1 MKKLLNNKY
10 ILVIGSL
17 IIGLIVG
24 SLMFSSSEEAEN
36 HDHAQES
43 LDTEYTCSMHPAI
56 RQNEPGD
63 CPICGMELIPVDN
76 SSGGSTDAIVM
87 SESAVKLANIVT
99 MKVGG
104 QSVETNLKIVGKVK
118 EDERRIYSQAS
129 HIPGRIETLNINFTG
144 EYVRAGQT
152 IGTLYSPE
160 LVTAQKELL
169 EANKIKESQPSLFES
184 TKQKLKNWKLSDS
197 QIENVITSGAIQN
210 TFPIKADKNGYVV
223 NKKVSLGDYVQR
235 GQELFKVSDLSSVW
249 VLFEVYEQ
257 DLSKVHLEQTL
268 KFKIASVSSKTF
280 EGKISYINPSIDAKT
295 RTATVRV
302 EAKNNDGL
310 LKPEMLANA
319 QLQLNNSNNE
329 TIQIP
334 KSAVLWT
341 GERSV
346 VYEKVKDDVGLSF
359 MMTAVTLGQQVGDY
373 YEIVEGLE
381 QGQEIAVNGTF
392 SIDAAAQLAGK
403 PSMMSPDGGA
413 VMTGH
418 NHGEKSGI
426 IPTNSTSSASDIK
439 VQSVTIN
446 EKGKDALKPLYE
458 QYFAFEKALVN
469 DDFNQAKASGTKLKA
484 ELVAINMNVFAGEA
498 HDLWMAYSKEMKTA
512 MEHIEHFQT
521 IADQRDAFMILSK
534 VMIAMT
540 KSFHPQS
547 STLYVQYCPMADDNK
562 GANWLSKQEEI
573 LNPYFGESMLTC
585 GNTEEE
591 LK

>member
-17 IIGLIVG
+17 IIGLTLG
-24 SLMFSSSEEAEN
+24 NMLFSSSEEAEN

-63 CPICGMELIPVDN
+63 CPICGMALIPVDN
-76 SSGGSTDAIVM
+76 SSGGSIDAIVM

-118 EDERRIYSQAS
+118 EDERRVYSQAS
-129 HIPGRIETLNINFTG
+129 HIPGRLETLNINFTG

-184 TKQKLKNWKLSDS
+184 TKQKLKNWKLSEE

-210 TFPIKADKNGYVV
+210 TFPIKADKNGYVID
-223 NKKVSLGDYVQR
+223 KKVSLGDYIQR

-257 DLSKVHLEQTL
+257 DISKVNVGQGL
-268 KFKIASVSSKTF
+268 KFKVPSVPSKTF
-280 EGKISYINPSIDAKT
+280 EGKISYINPSIDENT

-302 EAKNNDGL
+302 EAKNTDGL

-319 QLQLNNSNNE
+319 QLQLNHANDE

-346 VYEKVKDDVGLSF
+346 VYEKVKDEKGLSF
-359 MMTAVTLGQQVGDY
+359 MMRQVTLGQQVGDY
-373 YEIVEGLE
+373 YEIVEGLQ
-381 QGQEIAVNGTF
+381 QGQEIAINGTF

-403 PSMMSPDGGA
+403 PSMMSPKGG
-413 VMTGH
+413 TEIFGH
-418 NHGEKSGI
+418 NHGEKSAI
-426 IPTNSTSSASDIK
+426 IPSSSTSNATEIE
-439 VQSVTIN
+439 VHSVTIDQ
-446 EKGKDALKPLYE
+446 KAKKALKPLYE
-458 QYFAFEKALVN
+458 YYFALEKALVN

-484 ELVAINMNVFAGEA
+484 ELTAINMNVFAGKA
-498 HDLWMAYSKEMKTA
+498 HALWMTYSKEMKSSI
-512 MEHIEHFQT
+512 EHIEHFQT
-521 IADQRDAFMILSK
+521 IAEQRTAFMGFSK

-547 STLYVQYCPMADDNK
+547 GTLYVQYCPMADDNK
-562 GANWLSKQEEI
+562 GANWLSQQEEI

-585 GNTEEE
+585 GNVEEE